1 MDKRFASM
9 DNAGVRPWKKIPVP
23 NWIGWLLV
31 SLGMALTVHL
41 AGRMRAGAS
50 FLNTAETIF
59 DAAHLRMEAL
69 ILAAI
74 VFLAADVLWRQRRDP
89 RPRRW
94 EALARRARLT
104 IALAVFAVHTTVL
117 LLGGYRP

>member
-1 MDKRFASM
+1 MDKRFASVE
-9 DNAGVRPWKKIPVP
+9 NAGVRPSNKTNVP
-23 NWIGWLLV
+23 NRIGWLLV
-31 SLGMALTVHL
+31 GLGLALTVYL
-41 AGRMRAGAS
+41 AGRMRSGAS

-59 DAAHLRMEAL
+59 DAAHLWVEAL

-104 IALAVFAVHTTVL
+104 IALAVFAVHVTVL